1 MVQDAHAIS
10 ICDLLSRCWRA
21 VVLEILMIGTLINV
35 ITIVVGSAIGVA
47 VGAKIPTRTRTL
59 ITDALGLITFISGA
73 SACAALW
80 NSSYVQAVGG
90 GKPILITLGGLLLGG
105 VLGSLLRLED
115 RLERAGNKLRE
126 KFAREEDSN
135 FITGFVSASL
145 IFVIG
150 PMAILGSIS
159 DGLGNGNELL
169 ILKSIMDGFAA
180 IAFAAALGW
189 GVAASAI
196 SVLIYQGAWSAIGAL
211 MGKILADYQID
222 AITGVG
228 GLLLIGIGL
237 RLLNIKSIAIGDMLP
252 AILMTP
258 VLATVVASLS

>member
-1 MVQDAHAIS
+1 LE
-10 ICDLLSRCWRA
+10 LL
-21 VVLEILMIGTLINV
+21 VIGTIVNV
-35 ITIVVGSAIGVA
+35 ITILVGSAIGVA
-47 VGAKIPTRTRTL
+47 VGAKIPNRTRTL
-59 ITDALGLITFISGA
+59 ITDALGLVTFISGA
-73 SACAALW
+73 SACVALW
-80 NSSYVQAVGG
+80 NSSYVNAVGG
-90 GKPILITLGGLLLGG
+90 GKPILITLGGLLIGG
-105 VLGSLLRLED
+105 VLGSLLTLED
-115 RLERAGNKLRE
+115 RLERGGNKLRK
-126 KFAREEDSN
+126 KFARDEDSN
-135 FITGFVSASL
+135 FVTGFVSASL

-211 MGKILADYQID
+211 LGKILSDYQID
-222 AITGVG
+222 ALTGVG

-237 RLLNIKSIAIGDMLP
+237 RLLNIKNIAIGDMLP
-252 AILMTP
+252 ALVVTP
-258 VLATVVASLS
+258 VLATLVALIN

>member
-1 MVQDAHAIS
+1 
-10 ICDLLSRCWRA
+10 
-21 VVLEILMIGTLINV
+21 MIGTIVNV
-35 ITIVVGSAIGVA
+35 ITILVGSAIGVA
-47 VGAKIPTRTRTL
+47 VGAKIPNRTRTL
-59 ITDALGLITFISGA
+59 ITDALGLVTFISGA
-73 SACAALW
+73 SACVALW
-80 NSSYVQAVGG
+80 NSSYVNAVGG

-105 VLGSLLRLED
+105 VLGSLLTLED
-115 RLERAGNKLRE
+115 RLERGGNKLR
-126 KFAREEDSN
+126 KRFARDEDSN
-135 FITGFVSASL
+135 FVTGFVSASL

-211 MGKILADYQID
+211 LGKILSDYQID

-237 RLLNIKSIAIGDMLP
+237 RLLNIKNIAIGDMLP
-252 AILMTP
+252 ALVVTP
-258 VLATVVASLS
+258 VLATLVALIN

>member
-1 MVQDAHAIS
+1 
-10 ICDLLSRCWRA
+10 
-21 VVLEILMIGTLINV
+21 MIGTLINV

-126 KFAREEDSN
+126 KFDREEDSN

>member
-1 MVQDAHAIS
+1 
-10 ICDLLSRCWRA
+10 
-21 VVLEILMIGTLINV
+21 MIGTIVNV
-35 ITIVVGSAIGVA
+35 ITILVGSAIGVA
-47 VGAKIPTRTRTL
+47 VGAKIPNRTRTL
-59 ITDALGLITFISGA
+59 ITDALGLVTFISGA
-73 SACAALW
+73 SACVALW
-80 NSSYVQAVGG
+80 NSSYVNAVGG

-105 VLGSLLRLED
+105 VLGSLLTLED
-115 RLERAGNKLRE
+115 RLERGGNNLR
-126 KFAREEDSN
+126 KRFARDEDSN
-135 FITGFVSASL
+135 FVTGFVSASL

-211 MGKILADYQID
+211 LGKILSDYQID
-222 AITGVG
+222 ALTGVG

-237 RLLNIKSIAIGDMLP
+237 RLLNIKNIAIGDMLP
-252 AILMTP
+252 ALVVTP
-258 VLATVVASLS
+258 VLATLVALIY

>member
-1 MVQDAHAIS
+1 
-10 ICDLLSRCWRA
+10 
-21 VVLEILMIGTLINV
+21 MIGTIVNV
-35 ITIVVGSAIGVA
+35 ITILVGSAIGVA
-47 VGAKIPTRTRTL
+47 VGAKIPNRTRTL
-59 ITDALGLITFISGA
+59 ITDALGLVTFISGA
-73 SACAALW
+73 SACVALW
-80 NSSYVQAVGG
+80 NSSYVNAVGG
-90 GKPILITLGGLLLGG
+90 GKPILITLGGLLIGG
-105 VLGSLLRLED
+105 VLGSLLTLED
-115 RLERAGNKLRE
+115 RLERGGDKLRK
-126 KFAREEDSN
+126 KFARDEDSN
-135 FITGFVSASL
+135 FVTGFVSASL

-211 MGKILADYQID
+211 LGKILSDYQID
-222 AITGVG
+222 ALTGVG

-237 RLLNIKSIAIGDMLP
+237 RLLNIKNIAIGDMLP
-252 AILMTP
+252 ALVVTP
-258 VLATVVASLS
+258 VLATLVALIN

>member
-1 MVQDAHAIS
+1 
-10 ICDLLSRCWRA
+10 
-21 VVLEILMIGTLINV
+21 MIGTLVNV
-35 ITIVVGSAIGVA
+35 VTILLGSAIGV
-47 VGAKIPTRTRTL
+47 GIGQKIPMRTRTL
-59 ITDALGLITFISGA
+59 ITDALGLVTFISGA

-80 NSSYVQAVGG
+80 NSSYVREVGG
-90 GKPILITLGGLLLGG
+90 GKPILITLGGLLIGG
-105 VLGSLLRLED
+105 VLGSVLRLEE
-115 RLERAGNKLRE
+115 RLEGAGERLKKR
-126 KFAREEDSN
+126 FARENDSD

-196 SVLIYQGAWSAIGAL
+196 SVLIYQGAWSAVGAL
-211 MGKILADYQID
+211 LGRILADFQID

-228 GLLLIGIGL
+228 GLLLVGIGL
-237 RLLNIKSIAIGDMLP
+237 RLLNLRTIAIGDMLP
-252 AILMTP
+252 ALFVAP
-258 VLATVVASLS
+258 VLAKIGRAHV

>member
-1 MVQDAHAIS
+1 
-10 ICDLLSRCWRA
+10 
-21 VVLEILMIGTLINV
+21 MIGTIVNV
-35 ITIVVGSAIGVA
+35 ITILVGSAIGVA
-47 VGAKIPTRTRTL
+47 VGAKIPNRTRTL
-59 ITDALGLITFISGA
+59 ITDALGLVTFISGA
-73 SACAALW
+73 SACVALW
-80 NSSYVQAVGG
+80 NSSYVNAVGG
-90 GKPILITLGGLLLGG
+90 GKPILITLGGLLIGG
-105 VLGSLLRLED
+105 VLGSLLTLED
-115 RLERAGNKLRE
+115 RLERGGNKLRK
-126 KFAREEDSN
+126 KFARDEDSN
-135 FITGFVSASL
+135 FVTGFVSASL

-211 MGKILADYQID
+211 LGKILSDYQID
-222 AITGVG
+222 ALTGVG

-237 RLLNIKSIAIGDMLP
+237 RLLNIKNIAIGDMLP
-252 AILMTP
+252 ALVVTP
-258 VLATVVASLS
+258 VLATLVAVIN

>member
-1 MVQDAHAIS
+1 
-10 ICDLLSRCWRA
+10 
-21 VVLEILMIGTLINV
+21 MIGTIVNV
-35 ITIVVGSAIGVA
+35 ITILVGSAIGVA
-47 VGAKIPTRTRTL
+47 VGAKIPNRTRTL
-59 ITDALGLITFISGA
+59 ITDALGLVTFISGA
-73 SACAALW
+73 SACVALW
-80 NSSYVQAVGG
+80 NSSYVNAVGG

-105 VLGSLLRLED
+105 VLGSLLTLED
-115 RLERAGNKLRE
+115 RLERGGNKLR
-126 KFAREEDSN
+126 KRFARDEDSN
-135 FITGFVSASL
+135 FVTGFVSASL

-211 MGKILADYQID
+211 MGKILSDYQID

-237 RLLNIKSIAIGDMLP
+237 RLLNIKNIAIGDMLP
-252 AILMTP
+252 AILVTP
-258 VLATVVASLS
+258 ALATLVAFFN

>member
-1 MVQDAHAIS
+1 
-10 ICDLLSRCWRA
+10 
-21 VVLEILMIGTLINV
+21 MIGTIVNV
-35 ITIVVGSAIGVA
+35 ITILVGSAIGVA
-47 VGAKIPTRTRTL
+47 VGAKIPNRTRIL
-59 ITDALGLITFISGA
+59 ITDALGLVTFISGA
-73 SACAALW
+73 SACVALW
-80 NSSYVQAVGG
+80 NSSYVNAVGG

-105 VLGSLLRLED
+105 VLGSLLTLED
-115 RLERAGNKLRE
+115 RLERGGNKLR
-126 KFAREEDSN
+126 KRFARDEDSN
-135 FITGFVSASL
+135 FVTGFVSASL

-211 MGKILADYQID
+211 LGKILSDYQID

-237 RLLNIKSIAIGDMLP
+237 RLLNIKNIAIGDMLP
-252 AILMTP
+252 AILVTP
-258 VLATVVASLS
+258 ALATLVAFLN

>member
-1 MVQDAHAIS
+1 V
-10 ICDLLSRCWRA
+10 
-21 VVLEILMIGTLINV
+21 IGTIINV
-35 ITIVVGSAIGVA
+35 CTILVGTSIGVA

-59 ITDALGLITFISGA
+59 ITDALGLVTFISGA

-80 NSSYVQAVGG
+80 NSEYLDAVGG
-90 GKPILITLGGLLLGG
+90 GKPILITLGALLLGG
-105 VLGSLLRLED
+105 LLGSMLRIEERLESFGA
-115 RLERAGNKLRE
+115 RLKRR
-126 KFAREEDSN
+126 FARENDSD
-135 FITGFVSASL
+135 FITGFVTASL

-159 DGLGNGNELL
+159 DGLGEGNELL

-189 GVAASAI
+189 GVAASAL
-196 SVLIYQGAWSAIGAL
+196 SVLIYQGAWSAVGAL
-211 MGKILADYQID
+211 LGSILQEYQID

-237 RLLNIKSIAIGDMLP
+237 KLLNIRSIAIGDMLP
-252 AILMTP
+252 ALFIAPL
-258 VLATVVASLS
+258 LATFVASVV

>member
-1 MVQDAHAIS
+1 
-10 ICDLLSRCWRA
+10 
-21 VVLEILMIGTLINV
+21 MIGTLVNV
-35 ITIVVGSAIGVA
+35 VTILLGSAIGV
-47 VGAKIPTRTRTL
+47 GIGQKIPMRTRTL
-59 ITDALGLITFISGA
+59 ITDALGLVTFISGA

-80 NSSYVQAVGG
+80 NSSYVREVGG
-90 GKPILITLGGLLLGG
+90 GKPILITLGGLLIGG
-105 VLGSLLRLED
+105 VLGSVLRLEE
-115 RLERAGNKLRE
+115 RLEGAGERLKKR
-126 KFAREEDSN
+126 FARENDSD

-196 SVLIYQGAWSAIGAL
+196 SVLIYQGAWSAVGAL
-211 MGKILADYQID
+211 LGRVLADYQID

-237 RLLNIKSIAIGDMLP
+237 RLLNLRTIAIGDMLP
-252 AILMTP
+252 ALFVAP
-258 VLATVVASLS
+258 VLATIVAAIN

>member
-1 MVQDAHAIS
+1 
-10 ICDLLSRCWRA
+10 
-21 VVLEILMIGTLINV
+21 MIGTIVNV
-35 ITIVVGSAIGVA
+35 ITILVGSAIGVA
-47 VGAKIPTRTRTL
+47 VGAKIPNRTRTL
-59 ITDALGLITFISGA
+59 ITDALGLVTFISGA
-73 SACAALW
+73 SACVALW
-80 NSSYVQAVGG
+80 NSSYVNAVGG

-105 VLGSLLRLED
+105 VLGSLLTLED
-115 RLERAGNKLRE
+115 RLERGGNKLR
-126 KFAREEDSN
+126 KRFARDEDSN
-135 FITGFVSASL
+135 FVTGFVSASL

-211 MGKILADYQID
+211 MGKILSDYQID

-237 RLLNIKSIAIGDMLP
+237 RLLNIKNIAIGDMLP
-252 AILMTP
+252 AILVTP
-258 VLATVVASLS
+258 ALATLVAFLN

>member
-1 MVQDAHAIS
+1 
-10 ICDLLSRCWRA
+10 
-21 VVLEILMIGTLINV
+21 MIGTIINV
-35 ITIVVGSAIGVA
+35 CTILVGTSIGVA

-59 ITDALGLITFISGA
+59 ITDALGLVTFISGA

-80 NSSYVQAVGG
+80 NSEYLDAVGG
-90 GKPILITLGGLLLGG
+90 GKPILITLGALLLGG
-105 VLGSLLRLED
+105 LLGSMLRIEERLESFGA
-115 RLERAGNKLRE
+115 RLKRR
-126 KFAREEDSN
+126 FARENDSD
-135 FITGFVSASL
+135 FITGFVTASL

-159 DGLGNGNELL
+159 DGLGEGNELL

-189 GVAASAI
+189 GVAASAL
-196 SVLIYQGAWSAIGAL
+196 SVLIYQGAWSAVGAL
-211 MGKILADYQID
+211 LGSILQEYQID

-237 RLLNIKSIAIGDMLP
+237 KLLNIRSIAIGDMLP
-252 AILMTP
+252 ALFIAPL
-258 VLATVVASLS
+258 LATFVASVV

>member
-1 MVQDAHAIS
+1 ME
-10 ICDLLSRCWRA
+10 LL
-21 VVLEILMIGTLINV
+21 VIGTIVNV
-35 ITIVVGSAIGVA
+35 ITILFGSAIGVA
-47 VGAKIPTRTRTL
+47 VGAKIPNRTRTL
-59 ITDALGLITFISGA
+59 ITDALGLVTFISGA
-73 SACAALW
+73 SACVALW
-80 NSSYVQAVGG
+80 NSSYVNAVGG
-90 GKPILITLGGLLLGG
+90 GKPILITLGGLLIGG
-105 VLGSLLRLED
+105 VLGSLLTLED
-115 RLERAGNKLRE
+115 RLERGGNKLRK
-126 KFAREEDSN
+126 KFARDEDSN
-135 FITGFVSASL
+135 FVTGFVSASL

-211 MGKILADYQID
+211 LGKILSDYQID
-222 AITGVG
+222 ALTGVG

-237 RLLNIKSIAIGDMLP
+237 RLLNIKNIAIGDMLP
-252 AILMTP
+252 ALVVTP
-258 VLATVVASLS
+258 VLATLVALIN

>member
-1 MVQDAHAIS
+1 
-10 ICDLLSRCWRA
+10 
-21 VVLEILMIGTLINV
+21 MIGTLINV
-35 ITIVVGSAIGVA
+35 CTILVGTSIGVA

-59 ITDALGLITFISGA
+59 ITDALGLVTFISGA

-80 NSSYVQAVGG
+80 NSEYLDAVGG
-90 GKPILITLGGLLLGG
+90 GKPILITLGALLLGG
-105 VLGSLLRLED
+105 LLGSMLRIEERLESFGA
-115 RLERAGNKLRE
+115 RLKRR
-126 KFAREEDSN
+126 FARENDSD
-135 FITGFVSASL
+135 FITGFVTASL

-159 DGLGNGNELL
+159 DGLGEGNELL

-189 GVAASAI
+189 GVAASAL
-196 SVLIYQGAWSAIGAL
+196 SVLIYQGAWSAVGAL
-211 MGKILADYQID
+211 LGSILQEYQID

-237 RLLNIKSIAIGDMLP
+237 KLLNIRSIAIGDMLP
-252 AILMTP
+252 ALFIAPL
-258 VLATVVASLS
+258 LATFVASVV

>member
-1 MVQDAHAIS
+1 MINVTTI
-10 ICDLLSRCWRA
+10 I
-21 VVLEILMIGTLINV
+21 IGT
-35 ITIVVGSAIGVA
+35 AIGV
-47 VGAKIPTRTRTL
+47 GIGSKIPNRTRTL
-59 ITDALGLITFISGA
+59 ITDALGLVTFVSGA

-80 NSSYVQAVGG
+80 NSSYIDAVGG
-90 GKPILITLGGLLLGG
+90 GKPVLITLGALLIGG
-105 VLGSLLRLED
+105 VLGSTFRLED
-115 RLERAGNKLRE
+115 RLEGVG
-126 KFAREEDSN
+126 ARLKNRFSRGDDSN

-159 DGLGNGNELL
+159 DGLGKGNELL
-169 ILKSIMDGFAA
+169 VLKSIMDGFAA

-196 SVLIYQGAWSAIGAL
+196 SVLIYQGAWSAVGAFL
-211 MGKILADYQID
+211 GTVLQNYQID

-237 RLLNIKSIAIGDMLP
+237 KLLDIKSIAIGDMLP
-252 AILMTP
+252 ALLVAPIL
-258 VLATVVASLS
+258 AIVVAQLA

>member
-1 MVQDAHAIS
+1 
-10 ICDLLSRCWRA
+10 
-21 VVLEILMIGTLINV
+21 MIGTIVNV
-35 ITIVVGSAIGVA
+35 ITILVGSAIGVA
-47 VGAKIPTRTRTL
+47 VGAKIPNRTRTL
-59 ITDALGLITFISGA
+59 ITDALGLVTFISGA
-73 SACAALW
+73 SACVALW
-80 NSSYVQAVGG
+80 NSSYVNAVGG
-90 GKPILITLGGLLLGG
+90 GKPILITLGGLLIGG
-105 VLGSLLRLED
+105 VLGSLLTLED
-115 RLERAGNKLRE
+115 RLERGGNKLR
-126 KFAREEDSN
+126 KRFARDEDSN
-135 FITGFVSASL
+135 FVTGFVSASL

-211 MGKILADYQID
+211 LGKILSDYQID
-222 AITGVG
+222 ALTGVG

-237 RLLNIKSIAIGDMLP
+237 RLLNIKNIAIGDMLP
-252 AILMTP
+252 ALVVTP
-258 VLATVVASLS
+258 VLATLVALIN

>member
-1 MVQDAHAIS
+1 V
-10 ICDLLSRCWRA
+10 
-21 VVLEILMIGTLINV
+21 IGTIVNV
-35 ITIVVGSAIGVA
+35 ITILVGSAIGVA
-47 VGAKIPTRTRTL
+47 VGAKIPNRTRTL
-59 ITDALGLITFISGA
+59 ITDALGLVTFISGA
-73 SACAALW
+73 SACVALW
-80 NSSYVQAVGG
+80 NSSYVNAVGG
-90 GKPILITLGGLLLGG
+90 GKPILITLGGLLIGG
-105 VLGSLLRLED
+105 VLGSLLTLED
-115 RLERAGNKLRE
+115 RLERGGNKLRK
-126 KFAREEDSN
+126 KFARDEDSN
-135 FITGFVSASL
+135 FVTGFVSASL

-211 MGKILADYQID
+211 LGKILSDYQID
-222 AITGVG
+222 ALTGVG

-237 RLLNIKSIAIGDMLP
+237 RLLNIKNIAIGDMLP
-252 AILMTP
+252 ALVVTP
-258 VLATVVASLS
+258 VLATLVALIN

>member
-1 MVQDAHAIS
+1 
-10 ICDLLSRCWRA
+10 
-21 VVLEILMIGTLINV
+21 MIGTLVNV
-35 ITIVVGSAIGVA
+35 LTILAGSAVGVA
-47 VGAKIPTRTRTL
+47 VGAKIPNRTRTL
-59 ITDALGLITFISGA
+59 ITDALGLVTFISGA
-73 SACAALW
+73 SACTALW
-80 NSSYVQAVGG
+80 NSSYIEAVGG
-90 GKPILITLGGLLLGG
+90 GKPILITLGGLLIGG
-105 VLGSLLRLED
+105 VLGSLLTIED
-115 RLERAGNKLRE
+115 RLERAGDKLRA
-126 KFAREEDSN
+126 KFARQEDSN

-211 MGKILADYQID
+211 MGRILADYQID

-237 RLLNIKSIAIGDMLP
+237 RLLAIKNIAIGDMLP
-252 AILMTP
+252 AIFVTP
-258 VLATVVASLS
+258 ILATVVASLV

>member
-1 MVQDAHAIS
+1 
-10 ICDLLSRCWRA
+10 
-21 VVLEILMIGTLINV
+21 MIGTLINV

-150 PMAILGSIS
+150 PMALLGSIS

>member
-1 MVQDAHAIS
+1 MVQNAHAIS
-10 ICDLLSRCWRA
+10 ICDLLSRCWHA

>member
-1 MVQDAHAIS
+1 
-10 ICDLLSRCWRA
+10 
-21 VVLEILMIGTLINV
+21 MIGTLVNV
-35 ITIVVGSAIGVA
+35 LTILAGSAIGVA
-47 VGAKIPTRTRTL
+47 VGAKIPNRTRTL
-59 ITDALGLITFISGA
+59 ITDALGLVTFISGA

-80 NSSYVQAVGG
+80 NSSYIEAVGG
-90 GKPILITLGGLLLGG
+90 GKPILITLGGLLIGG
-105 VLGSLLRLED
+105 VLGSLLTIED
-115 RLERAGNKLRE
+115 RLERAGDKLRA
-126 KFAREEDSN
+126 KFARQEDSN

-211 MGKILADYQID
+211 MGRILADYQID

-237 RLLNIKSIAIGDMLP
+237 RLLAIKNIAIGDMLP
-252 AILMTP
+252 AIFVTP
-258 VLATVVASLS
+258 ILATVVASLV

>member
-1 MVQDAHAIS
+1 
-10 ICDLLSRCWRA
+10 
-21 VVLEILMIGTLINV
+21 MIGTIVNV
-35 ITIVVGSAIGVA
+35 ITILVGSAIGVA
-47 VGAKIPTRTRTL
+47 VGAKIPNRTRTL
-59 ITDALGLITFISGA
+59 ITDALGLVTFISGA
-73 SACAALW
+73 SACVALW
-80 NSSYVQAVGG
+80 NSSYVNAVGG

-105 VLGSLLRLED
+105 VLGSLLTLED
-115 RLERAGNKLRE
+115 RLERGGNKLR
-126 KFAREEDSN
+126 KRFARDEDSN
-135 FITGFVSASL
+135 FVTGFVSASL

-196 SVLIYQGAWSAIGAL
+196 SVLIYQGTWSAIGAL
-211 MGKILADYQID
+211 LGKILSDYQID
-222 AITGVG
+222 ALTGVG

-237 RLLNIKSIAIGDMLP
+237 RLLNIKNIAIGDMLP
-252 AILMTP
+252 ALVVTP
-258 VLATVVASLS
+258 VLATLVAFLN

>member
-1 MVQDAHAIS
+1 
-10 ICDLLSRCWRA
+10 
-21 VVLEILMIGTLINV
+21 MIGTLINV

-115 RLERAGNKLRE
+115 RLERAGTKLRE

>member
-1 MVQDAHAIS
+1 
-10 ICDLLSRCWRA
+10 
-21 VVLEILMIGTLINV
+21 MIGTLVNV

-115 RLERAGNKLRE
+115 RLERAGTKLRE

>member
-1 MVQDAHAIS
+1 
-10 ICDLLSRCWRA
+10 
-21 VVLEILMIGTLINV
+21 MIGTLVNV
-35 ITIVVGSAIGVA
+35 VTILLGSAIGV
-47 VGAKIPTRTRTL
+47 GIGQKIPMRTRTL
-59 ITDALGLITFISGA
+59 ITDALGLVTFISGA

-80 NSSYVQAVGG
+80 NSSYVREVGG
-90 GKPILITLGGLLLGG
+90 GKPILITLGGLLIGG
-105 VLGSLLRLED
+105 VLGSVLRLEE
-115 RLERAGNKLRE
+115 RLEGAGERLKKR
-126 KFAREEDSN
+126 FARENDSD

-196 SVLIYQGAWSAIGAL
+196 SVLIYQGAWSAVGAL
-211 MGKILADYQID
+211 LGRVLADYQID

-237 RLLNIKSIAIGDMLP
+237 RLLNLRTIAIGDMLP
-252 AILMTP
+252 ALFAAP
-258 VLATVVASLS
+258 VLATIVAAIN

>member
-1 MVQDAHAIS
+1 
-10 ICDLLSRCWRA
+10 
-21 VVLEILMIGTLINV
+21 
-35 ITIVVGSAIGVA
+35 
-47 VGAKIPTRTRTL
+47 
-59 ITDALGLITFISGA
+59 
-73 SACAALW
+73 
-80 NSSYVQAVGG
+80 
-90 GKPILITLGGLLLGG
+90 
-105 VLGSLLRLED
+105 
-115 RLERAGNKLRE
+115 
-126 KFAREEDSN
+126 
-135 FITGFVSASL
+135 L

-189 GVAASAI
+189 GVGASAI

-211 MGKILADYQID
+211 LGKILSDYQID

-237 RLLNIKSIAIGDMLP
+237 RLLNIKNIAIGDMLP
-252 AILMTP
+252 AILVTP
-258 VLATVVASLS
+258 ALATLVAFLN